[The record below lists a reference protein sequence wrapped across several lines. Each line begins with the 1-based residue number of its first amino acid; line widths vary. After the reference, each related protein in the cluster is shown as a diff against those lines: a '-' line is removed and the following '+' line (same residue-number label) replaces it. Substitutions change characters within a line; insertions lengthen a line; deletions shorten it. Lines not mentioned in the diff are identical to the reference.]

1 MPSPAADAVTYL
13 DNAATSWP
21 KPPAVA
27 ASIVDFLEHRAGN
40 PGRSGHALAVAAD
53 AVVAATRSELAA
65 LLGAPDPARVVFT
78 LNATDALN
86 MALWGLLVP
95 GDRVVTTS
103 IEHNAIVRPLHAL
116 AERGVTVTR
125 VACAPDGTLDL
136 DDLDRALRSG
146 PVRLVAMCHASNVV
160 GTILPARDAARLA
173 REHGSLFL
181 LDAAQT
187 AGVLPID
194 VREMGIDLLAVP
206 GHKALLGPTGTGALY
221 VAPGV
226 RLTPLRQGG
235 TGTRSGEEHQPEE
248 LPAGLE
254 AGTLNT
260 VGIAGL
266 GASLRY
272 LRGRSREAIHAHETS
287 LTARLIRGLAD
298 IAGVTIHGTRDA
310 ALQVATVS
318 VSLDGWEPV
327 DVAAALDSSFGIAVR
342 SGLHCA
348 PLAHRTLGTFP
359 RGTVRLSP
367 GPFSTDEDVDRA
379 VTAIRKLARTLG

>member
-1 MPSPAADAVTYL
+1 MPSPAADAVIYL

-65 LLGAPDPARVVFT
+65 LLGAPDPARIVFT

-95 GDRVVTTS
+95 GDRVVTTTM
-103 IEHNAIVRPLHAL
+103 EHNAIVRPLHAL

-136 DDLDRALRSG
+136 DDLDRALRAG
-146 PVRLVAMCHASNVV
+146 PVRLVAVCHASNVV
-160 GTILPARDAARLA
+160 GTVLPARDAARLA
-173 REHGSLFL
+173 HEHGSLVL

-194 VREMGIDLLAVP
+194 VREMEIDLLAVP

-235 TGTRSGEEHQPEE
+235 TGTRSAEEHQPEE

-260 VGIAGL
+260 LGIAGL

-272 LRGRSREAIHAHETS
+272 LRGRGREAIHAHETS
-287 LTARLIRGLAD
+287 LTVRLIHGLAD
-298 IAGVTIHGTRDA
+298 VAGVTIHGTRDA

-367 GPFSTDEDVDRA
+367 GPLSTDDDIDRA
-379 VTAIRKLARTLG
+379 VTAIGKLARTAG

>member
-1 MPSPAADAVTYL
+1 MPSPAADAVIYL

-65 LLGAPDPARVVFT
+65 LFGAPDPARIVFT

-103 IEHNAIVRPLHAL
+103 MEHNAVVRPLHAL

-173 REHGSLFL
+173 HEHGSIFL

-187 AGVLPID
+187 AGILPID
-194 VREMGIDLLAVP
+194 VREMGIDLLAAP

-272 LRGRSREAIHAHETS
+272 LRGRGREAIHAHETS
-287 LTARLIRGLAD
+287 LTARLIHGLAD
-298 IAGVTIHGTRDA
+298 VAGVTIHGTRDA

-342 SGLHCA
+342 AGLHCA
-348 PLAHRTLGTFP
+348 PVAHRTLGTFP

-367 GPFSTDEDVDRA
+367 GLFSTNEDVDRA
-379 VTAIRKLARTLG
+379 VTAIWKLARTVG

>member
-1 MPSPAADAVTYL
+1 MPSSAADAVIYL

-40 PGRSGHALAVAAD
+40 PGRSGHALAVAAG

-65 LLGAPDPARVVFT
+65 LFGAPDPARIVFT

-103 IEHNAIVRPLHAL
+103 MEHNAVVRPLHAL

-173 REHGSLFL
+173 HEHGSLFL

-194 VREMGIDLLAVP
+194 VLGMGIDFLAVP

-221 VAPGV
+221 VAPGI

-235 TGTRSGEEHQPEE
+235 TGTRSGEEHQPDE

-272 LRGRSREAIHAHETS
+272 LRGRGREAIHAHETS
-287 LTARLIRGLAD
+287 LTARLIQGLAD
-298 IAGVTIHGTRDA
+298 VAGVTIHGPRDA

-359 RGTVRLSP
+359 GGTVRLSP

-379 VTAIRKLARTLG
+379 VTAIRKLARTVG

>member
-1 MPSPAADAVTYL
+1 MLSPAADAVIYL

-65 LLGAPDPARVVFT
+65 LFGAPDPARIVFT

-103 IEHNAIVRPLHAL
+103 MEHNAVVRPLHAL

-173 REHGSLFL
+173 HEHGSLFL
-181 LDAAQT
+181 LDAAQA

-194 VREMGIDLLAVP
+194 VLEMGIDLLAVP

-221 VAPGV
+221 VAPGI

-272 LRGRSREAIHAHETS
+272 LRGRGREAIHAHETS
-287 LTARLIRGLAD
+287 LTARLIHGLAD
-298 IAGVTIHGTRDA
+298 VAGVTIHGTRDA

-342 SGLHCA
+342 AGLHCA
-348 PLAHRTLGTFP
+348 PVAHRTLGTFP

-367 GPFSTDEDVDRA
+367 GLFSTNEDVDRA
-379 VTAIRKLARTLG
+379 VTAIRKLARTVG

>member
-1 MPSPAADAVTYL
+1 VIYL

-53 AVVAATRSELAA
+53 VVVAATRSELAA
-65 LLGAPDPARVVFT
+65 LFGAPDPARIVFT

-95 GDRVVTTS
+95 GDRVVTTT

-146 PVRLVAMCHASNVV
+146 KVRLVAMCHASNVV

-173 REHGSLFL
+173 HEHGSLFL

-206 GHKALLGPTGTGALY
+206 GHKALLGPPGTGALY
-221 VAPGV
+221 VAPGI

-272 LRGRSREAIHAHETS
+272 LRGRGREAIHAHETS
-287 LTARLIRGLAD
+287 LTARLIHGLAD
-298 IAGVTIHGTRDA
+298 VAGVTIHGTRDA

-342 SGLHCA
+342 AGLHCA

-379 VTAIRKLARTLG
+379 VAAIRKLARTVG